1 MTYVIYLP
9 TLYYDSHGIK
19 NLRSQFWNVEV
30 YSSRK
35 LFGIFG
41 GGYVVPITTSPSKT
55 FLEHICEQHGVDVLA
70 GAGKKSVAV
79 LATSQ
84 EETSVEIFNSPFFE
98 VERSINASM
107 ATKVR
112 VKSGKFELQFRSTEE
127 N

>member
-9 TLYYDSHGIK
+9 TLHYDSHGIT
-19 NLRSQFWNVEV
+19 NLRTQFWNVES

-41 GGYVVPITTSPSKT
+41 GGYVVPIITSPSKA
-55 FLEHICEQHGVDVLA
+55 FLEYICEQHGVDVLA

-84 EETSVEIFNSPFFE
+84 EETSVEIYDSPTFE
-98 VERSINASM
+98 VERSVNAGM

-112 VKSGKFELQFRSTEE
+112 VKSGEWQIQV
-127 N
+127 